1 MLNKNFIEETND
13 YASQLIC
20 NIFLKSYSLDQF
32 YDEGCKI
39 IDMQKTL
46 ITTYQHHQ
54 HAENFSKT
62 CKALCTAISFLIK
75 RIETITDHKYEC
87 DSIEYKNQMSKALTL
102 GESCSVD
109 FLDDIA
115 IKSLKETIERLKKKV
130 GFIFDTPPSLSVSRT
145 SNKINIG
152 SPYIV
157 IYSFNRPVPCT
168 ISVKEDG
175 FSIKSCGTPK
185 IDIDKKI
192 TTYTCQFIFQ
202 SFDTFKIPIAQVDY
216 HGNIFSSPQL
226 EVKLHQPELKPI
238 ENKSKPIKEGKY
250 SESFKDNWDRILSLL
265 MFLVA
270 ICALVINNM
279 LESWILLGTSI
290 TFMISRILS
299 YLHATY
305 PYRAN
310 AKEAD
315 GIPLHTING
324 CGIMETP
331 IMFERKRNA
340 TMETIS
346 ANSLYT
352 STVSYV
358 FITFLYL
365 PLIPLGCYSIGTLW
379 TSKIYKGSK
388 RSIKYYGQDRMHITE
403 ILQIYLSYYSLVL
416 YIPALFWF
424 IYSLF

>member
-1 MLNKNFIEETND
+1 MLNKNFIEETNE

-46 ITTYQHHQ
+46 ITTYRHHQ

-130 GFIFDTPPSLSVSRT
+130 GFIFETPPSLSVART

-157 IYSFNRPVPCT
+157 VYSFNRPVPCT

-185 IDIDKKI
+185 IDIDKVSADKVGVESDKKVDVKFKEI
-192 TTYTCQFIFQ
+192 INKRFEENGHLKYTLVYVPEGNKTDEY
-202 SFDTFKIPIAQVDY
+202 SY
-216 HGNIFSSPQL
+216 YGNIIHFSPKSNLKNQL
-226 EVKLHQPELKPI
+226 E
-238 ENKSKPIKEGKY
+238 
-250 SESFKDNWDRILSLL
+250 
-265 MFLVA
+265 
-270 ICALVINNM
+270 
-279 LESWILLGTSI
+279 
-290 TFMISRILS
+290 
-299 YLHATY
+299 
-305 PYRAN
+305 
-310 AKEAD
+310 
-315 GIPLHTING
+315 
-324 CGIMETP
+324 
-331 IMFERKRNA
+331 
-340 TMETIS
+340 
-346 ANSLYT
+346 
-352 STVSYV
+352 
-358 FITFLYL
+358 
-365 PLIPLGCYSIGTLW
+365 
-379 TSKIYKGSK
+379 
-388 RSIKYYGQDRMHITE
+388 
-403 ILQIYLSYYSLVL
+403 
-416 YIPALFWF
+416 
-424 IYSLF
+424 